1 MDFWGNESHGCLA
14 PNPVPRRFLP
24 DRRPHA
30 REIERLPRS
39 RAPLRIAERE
49 RFLGKVLL
57 DSFGLAIQKPLN
69 RSTHERSCQRW
80 PNTKLAKSRCEM
92 AGTVQVQWSG
102 RWRGGDTPGPYGVY
116 RY

>member
-1 MDFWGNESHGCLA
+1 VDFWGNESHGCLA

-49 RFLGKVLL
+49 RFLGKALL
-57 DSFGLAIQKPLN
+57 DGFGLAIQKVTKQFEATGN
-69 RSTHERSCQRW
+69 SSGARAIASCA
-80 PNTKLAKSRCEM
+80 LV
-92 AGTVQVQWSG
+92 G
-102 RWRGGDTPGPYGVY
+102 
-116 RY
+116 